1 VYIEAGKANVVA
13 IEIATAAPQWNTKE
27 EADSDFKFWADIPNP
42 DDYEEEYDV
51 TLSIQGRRLHVYSG
65 AGHPMSGLPDK
76 AEFVMGLRIQGHPG
90 YEPLILAD
98 VQTFTYFEEYYEGD
112 EEGDPIEHYNLTL
125 AGAPVARLLPRYIND
140 WFPPVDFVPIGFKF
154 EEDSYTFTV
163 NDVYTRFSNLSEYAE
178 GEPLPKRDVDALFQ
192 FDLKYRA
199 FGFEG
204 SGGRVWTIRNGLY
217 NTPDDQPELDGAGNA
232 TGGGA
237 GGGSYFPVIF
247 GDGTPP
253 EKKGLGTI
261 IYVD

>member
-27 EADSDFKFWADIPNP
+27 EADSDFKFLVDNVNP
-42 DDYEEEYDV
+42 EDDYDV
-51 TLSIQGRRLHVYSG
+51 TLSIQGRCLHVYSG
-65 AGHPMSGLPDK
+65 AGKPMSGLPD
-76 AEFVMGLRIQGHPG
+76 ETRLVMKLYIQGHPG
-90 YEPLILAD
+90 YGRLILAD
-98 VQTFTYFEEYYEGD
+98 VQTFSWI
-112 EEGDPIEHYNLTL
+112 EEGYEKNGAVEIDQYKLTL

-140 WFPPVDFVPIGFKF
+140 WFPPVDFAPFGFKF
-154 EEDSYTFTV
+154 EADSYTFTV
-163 NDVYTRFSNLSEYAE
+163 SDVGFSNI
-178 GEPLPKRDVDALFQ
+178 GDVGGDEPLPKKDVDALIQ

-217 NTPDDQPELDGAGNA
+217 NTPDDQPEFDGEGNA

-237 GGGSYFPVIF
+237 GGGSYIPVRF
-247 GDGTPP
+247 GDGTPV